1 MKALV
6 KSPLPGKI
14 LQISVV
20 EGDEVKKGQT
30 LFVLESMK
38 MHNDIVS
45 EYDGFVISILAK
57 EDQAVSMHEDIMEI
71 EKV

>member
-1 MKALV
+1 MKASV

-14 LQISVV
+14 LRISVS

-45 EYDGFVISILAK
+45 EYDGFIISILTK
-57 EDQAVSMHEDIMEI
+57 EDQAVSMHEDVMEI
-71 EKV
+71 EKA

>member
-1 MKALV
+1 MKV
-6 KSPLPGKI
+6 SIKSPLPGKI
-14 LQISVV
+14 LQISVL

-45 EYDGFVISILAK
+45 EYEGFIISILAK
-57 EDQAVSMHEDIMEI
+57 EGQAVSMHEDIMEI
-71 EKV
+71 EKI